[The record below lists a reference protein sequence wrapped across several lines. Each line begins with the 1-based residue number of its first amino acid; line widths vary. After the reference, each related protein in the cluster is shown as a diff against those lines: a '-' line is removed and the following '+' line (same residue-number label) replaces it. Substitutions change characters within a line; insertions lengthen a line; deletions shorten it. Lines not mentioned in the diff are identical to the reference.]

1 MDKVQ
6 SRIAVIGIIIEDR
19 GMAGQV
25 NELLHKYGAYIIGR
39 MGIPYEKKQVKK
51 AGKASGGQLQGH
63 LFQRKTLG
71 KSRKKGRRITMD
83 QKIREEVFQDCAED
97 LCRGRRLSRDQWRI
111 LLEGRTRERA
121 EKMAEKASALR
132 DRIYGKRIFIRGL
145 IEFTN
150 YCRNDCY
157 YCGIRQQKGFQI
169 PAFPRRDPGMLQG
182 GIPFG
187 IPHLCT
193 PGRGG
198 SLLQ

>member
-1 MDKVQ
+1 
-6 SRIAVIGIIIEDR
+6 
-19 GMAGQV
+19 
-25 NELLHKYGAYIIGR
+25 
-39 MGIPYEKKQVKK
+39 
-51 AGKASGGQLQGH
+51 
-63 LFQRKTLG
+63 
-71 KSRKKGRRITMD
+71 MD

-157 YCGIRQQKGFQI
+157 YCGIRKSNPNAERYRLTKEDILRFETDQMHSYINEGNERVCF
-169 PAFPRRDPGMLQG
+169 
-182 GIPFG
+182 
-187 IPHLCT
+187 LCVFVD
-193 PGRGG
+193 
-198 SLLQ
+198 QH